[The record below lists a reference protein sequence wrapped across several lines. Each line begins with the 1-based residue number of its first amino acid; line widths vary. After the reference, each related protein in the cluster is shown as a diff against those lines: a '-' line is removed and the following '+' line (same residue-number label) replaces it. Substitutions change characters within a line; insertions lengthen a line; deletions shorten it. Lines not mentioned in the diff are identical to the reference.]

1 MRKLKA
7 LLALMLALVLAL
19 GLSVTALAAI
29 DVEDGGFDFPET
41 GVDPDPQPDPD
52 PGDDDHDRPVPPTT
66 PTYDITVEETENG
79 GTDSDRDSAKSGT
92 TITITVDPEEGYV
105 VEDVTVIV
113 DDTATEVTVTDQGDG
128 TYTFVMP
135 AGDVTV
141 TATYAPSFGP
151 DYTGVSDLLIT
162 DQHIRYLN
170 GYPGG
175 TFGPGQKM
183 TRAETAQMF
192 YNLLRDQNVDVT
204 VSFTDVA
211 EDAWYA
217 PAVNALASLGI
228 INGVGE
234 DTFAPDRA
242 ITRAEFT
249 AMAMRFTDVDVAGA
263 NPFSDV
269 PADAWYQEYVVDASE
284 LGWIGGYP
292 DGTFRP
298 DQTINRAEVTTIVN
312 RMLGRVADEAYVDA
326 HQEELAQFSDV
337 VKAHWAYYQI
347 VEATNAHEYTK
358 DNNTES
364 WTELV

>member
-1 MRKLKA
+1 MTKA
-7 LLALMLALVLAL
+7 LVAAWKEALLEK
-19 GLSVTALAAI
+19 G
-29 DVEDGGFDFPET
+29 
-41 GVDPDPQPDPD
+41 
-52 PGDDDHDRPVPPTT
+52 
-66 PTYDITVEETENG
+66 
-79 GTDSDRDSAKSGT
+79 
-92 TITITVDPEEGYV
+92 
-105 VEDVTVIV
+105 
-113 DDTATEVTVTDQGDG
+113 
-128 TYTFVMP
+128 
-135 AGDVTV
+135 
-141 TATYAPSFGP
+141 
-151 DYTGVSDLLIT
+151 
-162 DQHIRYLN
+162 
-170 GYPGG
+170 
-175 TFGPGQKM
+175 
-183 TRAETAQMF
+183 
-192 YNLLRDQNVDVT
+192 
-204 VSFTDVA
+204 
-211 EDAWYA
+211 YA
-217 PAVNALASLGI
+217 PATVNGKLTALDRFLTFWGWEDCRVKHVTCQRKLFREDRRELTREEYFRLVNAASGKPRLMLLLETICATGI
-228 INGVGE
+228 RVSE
-234 DTFAPDRA
+234 VKY
-242 ITRAEFT
+242 ITLEAARQGRAEFT

>member
-1 MRKLKA
+1 MRKRRTWRT
-7 LLALMLALVLAL
+7 LALVLVFSL
-19 GLSVTALAAI
+19 VLSVTALAAN
-29 DVEDGGFDFPET
+29 VNVGGNTGTFPSEDSGG
-41 GVDPDPQPDPD
+41 G
-52 PGDDDHDRPVPPTT
+52 GDHDRPVPPTT
-66 PTYDITVEETENG
+66 PTYDITVEETDNG

-204 VSFTDVA
+204 VSFTDV
-211 EDAWYA
+211 
-217 PAVNALASLGI
+217 
-228 INGVGE
+228 
-234 DTFAPDRA
+234 
-242 ITRAEFT
+242 
-249 AMAMRFTDVDVAGA
+249 DVAGA

>member
-52 PGDDDHDRPVPPTT
+52 PGDDRPVPPTT
-66 PTYDITVEETENG
+66 PTYDITVEETDNG
-79 GTDSDRDSAKSGT
+79 GTDSDKSGT

>member
-1 MRKLKA
+1 MTSRW
-7 LLALMLALVLAL
+7 
-19 GLSVTALAAI
+19 
-29 DVEDGGFDFPET
+29 
-41 GVDPDPQPDPD
+41 
-52 PGDDDHDRPVPPTT
+52 RRPTT
-66 PTYDITVEETENG
+66 AAPILTGIPP
-79 GTDSDRDSAKSGT
+79 KSGT

-192 YNLLRDQNVDVT
+192 YKLLRDQNVDVT

-217 PAVNALASLGI
+217 PAVNALASWGLSTVWARTPLPRIGPSP
-228 INGVGE
+228 GRSS
-234 DTFAPDRA
+234 PLW
-242 ITRAEFT
+242 
-249 AMAMRFTDVDVAGA
+249 
-263 NPFSDV
+263 PC
-269 PADAWYQEYVVDASE
+269 ASPMWMWRGQP
-284 LGWIGGYP
+284 L
-292 DGTFRP
+292 
-298 DQTINRAEVTTIVN
+298 
-312 RMLGRVADEAYVDA
+312 L
-326 HQEELAQFSDV
+326 
-337 VKAHWAYYQI
+337 
-347 VEATNAHEYTK
+347 
-358 DNNTES
+358 
-364 WTELV
+364 